1 MKRGRLPLTALRS
14 FEAAGRHLSFS
25 RAAEELYV
33 SQAAISRQIRELEA
47 LIGRPLF
54 ERLHRRVELTDAGQ
68 ELLRQLTQSFDA
80 IDQKLTEIQD
90 NPQGEL
96 VKVSTEPFFAGAW
109 LIPRLIRFRELHPSI
124 DIAVDVS
131 PSLVEFRTHEADL
144 AIRHSETKS
153 AWPRTQSRHLVES
166 IARPVVS
173 PDLLAKGPPLRTVAD
188 LAAYTFLHEQT
199 RDYWARWLE
208 VAASNDLRPERGPI
222 FADGNLTTRAAAL
235 GHGVALGDPFINGAE
250 LRDGT
255 LVEPF
260 QEAVAFGSYWLVAPD
275 FDALSPPARIFVD
288 WLVAEIKAQLEWP
301 KRPALRASSRSGRSR
316 RPQRRR

>member
-25 RAAEELYV
+25 RAAEELFV

-47 LIGRPLF
+47 LVGRLLF
-54 ERLHRRVELTDAGQ
+54 ERLHRHVELTAAGQ
-68 ELLRQLTQSFDA
+68 ELLSQLTLSFDA
-80 IDQKLTEIQD
+80 IDQKLTEIQAS
-90 NPQGEL
+90 PQSEL
-96 VKVSTEPFFAGAW
+96 VKISTEPFFAGAW
-109 LIPRLIRFRELHPSI
+109 LIPRLNSFRELHPSI
-124 DIAVDVS
+124 DVAVDVS

-153 AWPRTQSRHLVES
+153 AWPRTQSRYLVEAIS
-166 IARPVVS
+166 RPVVS

-188 LAAYTFLHEQT
+188 LAAYTLLHEQS

-208 VAASNDLRPERGPI
+208 VAAPNKLRPERGPI

-235 GHGVALGDPFINGAE
+235 GHGVALGDPFLNGVE
-250 LRDGT
+250 LKDGT

-260 QEAVAFGSYWLVAPD
+260 RESVAFGGYWLVAPD
-275 FDALSPPARIFVD
+275 FDALSQPARTFAD
-288 WLVAEIKAQLEWP
+288 WLVAEIKAQLEWSTP
-301 KRPALRASSRSGRSR
+301 PALPASSRSGRSH
-316 RPQRRR
+316 RPPRRR

>member
-25 RAAEELYV
+25 RAAEELFV

-68 ELLRQLTQSFDA
+68 ELLRQLTHSFDA
-80 IDQKLTEIQD
+80 IDLKLTEIQAS
-90 NPQGEL
+90 PEGEL

-109 LIPRLIRFRELHPSI
+109 LIPRLNSFRELYPRI
-124 DIAVDVS
+124 DVAVDVS
-131 PSLVEFRTHEADL
+131 PGLVEFRTHEADL
-144 AIRHSETKS
+144 AIRHSETRS
-153 AWPRTQSRHLVES
+153 AWPRTQARHLVES
-166 IARPVVS
+166 IARPMLS

-188 LAAYTFLHEQT
+188 LAAYTLLHEQN

-208 VAASNDLRPERGPI
+208 VAAPNSFRPERGPI
-222 FADGNLTTRAAAL
+222 FGDGNLTTHAAAL

-260 QEAVAFGSYWLVAPD
+260 RESVAFGSYWLVAPD
-275 FDALSPPARIFVD
+275 FDTLSAPARIFVD
-288 WLVAEIKAQLEWP
+288 WLVAEINAQLEWP
-301 KRPALRASSRSGRSR
+301 KPPAPDASSRSGQSR
-316 RPQRRR
+316 RPRRRR